1 MTTNSSSTESH
12 SLTSRPMREPSTPEM
27 NGGYHHSRFPLKH
40 KDQAIANENRSPS
53 TPVSPSGSSSGKNST
68 TVAERRQTKSS
79 KYLVTDDFKSDF
91 AIKLSQLRQ
100 REKSMES
107 SSEVI
112 TASIS
117 ADHDQAID
125 EDEESQDSDTHTTTD
140 TTHTNETTNGNTSD
154 PTTDII
160 NTTGNTNPSQPPQF
174 ATPGQLRARVDG
186 DYMHEPEPNGCVSST
201 LNQKE
206 PPSFRSPSLRSG
218 EEDPDEQSARYEV
231 ISKLA
236 DQLAEQIE
244 ENDSMLYELGV
255 VRSNNARLQAVAA
268 DKEDE
273 LACLTQHNRQLESII
288 TRFNEYSP
296 AVNSKDQ
303 SQAQALISQLHH
315 VRTELCQLLA
325 LGSTRH
331 PDQFDLKC
339 AAHVRHMR
347 RYSESD
353 VLVKCLQDHH
363 TSRQLV
369 PTKTNEQGSRQF
381 SARSPSDQT
390 LLGQDIISGRAG
402 FVDQTETQSLKAQI
416 HWLQAELTN
425 SRSARL
431 STEAVLQSL
440 IETITQNTQSLNMNA
455 SDTRF
460 QGLGLLSRNT
470 PGSVFST
477 PDANC
482 NETMNHKASPTSV
495 TSINPEEH
503 HNTRSPLLALA
514 NFGFSGWGRK
524 PDSISPSKQT
534 ADDTSRIPSSMT
546 VSDRSPIGPSPLSGE
561 KEATYTFKH
570 FALRSLFNHSTGT
583 PPAKTDVTLIPS
595 PLPASLSPIDASR
608 KLSDR
613 SRPVVDVIQTDPVVQ
628 DNHLNTHLKDIIN
641 PQNADPLIFK
651 PQLPSLESLEDRHL
665 LLKGRVLP
673 KNPNA
678 ITV

>member
-1 MTTNSSSTESH
+1 MTTSSSSTESH

-100 REKSMES
+100 RER
-107 SSEVI
+107 
-112 TASIS
+112 
-117 ADHDQAID
+117 AID

-583 PPAKTDVTLIPS
+583 PPAKTD
-595 PLPASLSPIDASR
+595 
-608 KLSDR
+608 LSDR